1 MRRLPKGWVQ
11 VLTHVAALLPLALLL
26 WDAWQGNLIID
37 PVKEI
42 TSRTGKT
49 ALILLLLT
57 LACTPA
63 NTLFGFPPALR
74 IRRPLALYA
83 FMYAGLHVLTFVG
96 LDYGFNLRW
105 IGPALLDQQ
114 FTLPGLAAFFLLLL
128 LAVTSTKGWQRRLGK
143 NWVRLHRLVY
153 LAGSLAVL
161 HFIWLVK
168 DVREPLRYAG
178 VLAVLLLMRLP

>member
-1 MRRLPKGWVQ
+1 M
-11 VLTHVAALLPLALLL
+11 L

-74 IRRPLALYA
+74 IRRPLALYT
-83 FMYAGLHVLTFVG
+83 FMYASLHVLTFVG

-105 IGPALLDQQ
+105 IGPALLGQQ
-114 FTLPGLAAFFLLLL
+114 FTLPGLAAFLLLLL
-128 LAVTSTKGWQRRLGK
+128 LAVTSTKGVTGHALGA
-143 NWVRLHRLVY
+143 
-153 LAGSLAVL
+153 AGAIEAAFTVLTVQHGLIPPTANLDSQDPEIDIDVVAKAPREAKVQVAMSDSFGFGGQNAVL
-161 HFIWLVK
+161 IIT
-168 DVREPLRYAG
+168 AT
-178 VLAVLLLMRLP
+178 